1 MKSYS
6 ISEAE
11 ARDLAT
17 TPNATAFCE
26 HITTIANGISN
37 PTERRAFIAGAINAA
52 EQCGKHIFAFHI
64 LREQWK

>member
-1 MKSYS
+1 MKNYS
-6 ISEAE
+6 IKTA
-11 ARDLAT
+11 LANDAAM
-17 TPNATAFCE
+17 TPNATDFCE

-64 LREQWK
+64 LGEQYK